1 MSNKQNDIWN
11 ENLMEWVI
19 PFSKMIGVTRQAK
32 DNLFSANHRN
42 QMLVQY
48 GYTEAQS
55 ITINEL
61 I

>member
-19 PFSKMIGVTRQAK
+19 PFSKIVGVTQQAK
-32 DNLFSANHRN
+32 DNLFSANHRAYMVRN
-42 QMLVQY
+42 Y
-48 GYTEAQS
+48 GYTEAMRVK
-55 ITINEL
+55 IEDL